1 MDPYDIVLYGPDL
14 RTAFSPRLSS
24 ISEVGEPT
32 EITQLLRRQPVQ
44 HKSTVTATRDGPYVP
59 IKISYAGPH
68 TPCNSFESSDI
79 INRLNSRDA
88 KVAGLEESEKAEEET
103 AIPDGRGRLD
113 PFPPPLLSPQT
124 EREELRSLIPLNKL
138 DMAVNQHLRKMA
150 ANRPMPGK
158 TGRLQREIS
167 KKRAANTESEVGG
180 LAEKIQ
186 EKIRE
191 KAQER
196 AHERRVHERAQERVR
211 GNVEENV
218 EDNSR
223 QNVRDKAQENAEGN
237 AEGNKTG
244 EAKADNKK
252 VKEGK
257 MKKVAKMFRF
267 WY

>member
-24 ISEVGEPT
+24 ISEAEEPT
-32 EITQLLRRQPVQ
+32 ETTQLLRRQSVQ
-44 HKSTVTATRDGPYVP
+44 HKSTATATRDDLYVP

-113 PFPPPLLSPQT
+113 PFPPPRLSPQT
-124 EREELRSLIPLNKL
+124 EREELRGLIPLNKL

-150 ANRPMPGK
+150 ANRPMPVK

-186 EKIRE
+186 EKLRE

-196 AHERRVHERAQERVR
+196 AHERAQERVR

-218 EDNSR
+218 EDNSW

-257 MKKVAKMFRF
+257 MKKLAKMFHF